1 MEIRFGT
8 WNVNEVPGKDATE
21 FVSELALL
29 HFDVLAVQ
37 ESGGISDQ
45 CHHHANAVVVDAEG
59 RKSPS
64 LIISNKLSNY
74 IAETAVHT
82 RFAICILT
90 IQNKNFG
97 LVSAYLPGLLQ
108 TPGTLRRRC

>member
-1 MEIRFGT
+1 
-8 WNVNEVPGKDATE
+8 VPGKDATE
-21 FVSELALL
+21 FVSDLALL

-45 CHHHANAVVVDAEG
+45 CHHHANAVVVAAEG

-64 LIISNKLSNY
+64 LILSNTLSNH

-90 IQNKNFG
+90 IEKENFG
-97 LVSAYLPGLLQ
+97 LVSAYLPDCCKPLELFADAVKDLGA
-108 TPGTLRRRC
+108 TMNTLS